1 MDKRSLLK
9 HILDEVEALYR
20 GAVDA
25 ERQAYHTATHDENVA
40 ENKYDTLGLE
50 ASYLAHG
57 QAQRVAECR
66 ADLAIYKKLTATEYS
81 RNMPVATGA
90 LLTLTDEQG
99 SVLHLFLGP
108 AAGGLKLT
116 FDQREIMVIT
126 PAAPL
131 GQALLGHYIDD
142 EVEISIGG
150 QKRAYEITAIA

>member
-25 ERQAYHTATHDENVA
+25 EQQAYHTATHDENVA

-66 ADLAIYKKLTATEYS
+66 ADLAIYKKLTAAEYS
-81 RNMPVATGA
+81 RNMPVAIGA

-99 SVLHLFLGP
+99 SVLYLFLGP
-108 AAGGLKLT
+108 AAGGLKLI

-150 QKRAYEITAIA
+150 QKRTYEITAIA